1 MLREVLTNNVLLI
14 KRRETQMPE
23 SKLKSRTRII
33 GLNLLLIA
41 SLFGLV
47 SLNKEVLRPVSIHSE
62 FARTLTGCF
71 PNFIAAYLISLAF
84 VNAVLIRQPKYS
96 RLIVILSSTVIFI
109 ILTFEE
115 LRPLWGASTHYD
127 PWDIAASGVGSLLAI
142 LTFELITMIR
152 NK

>member
-1 MLREVLTNNVLLI
+1 
-14 KRRETQMPE
+14 MPE

-33 GLNLLLIA
+33 GLNLLLFA
-41 SLFGLV
+41 FLFGLV
-47 SLNKEVLRPVSIHSE
+47 SLNKDVLRPGSIYSE
-62 FARTLTGCF
+62 FARTITGCF

-96 RLIVILSSTVIFI
+96 RLIVILSSTVILI

-115 LRPLWGASTHYD
+115 LNPLWGASTHYD
-127 PWDIAASGVGSLLAI
+127 PWDIAASGIGSFLAI

-152 NK
+152 TK